1 MFMKRIF
8 SVLIAVFTGVAAFA
22 QTTEE
27 IFARMEQAMQGQQDK
42 GLYMVMEMKIPILG
56 TAGTQ
61 AWVLGDKTKMI
72 ISGKGASSTIFL
84 DGKTQWTY
92 NPDKNEIEIANQTK
106 TSTSSN
112 PQDNTEM
119 LTGITDGYDI
129 TLKSETAEAW
139 NFVCKKSK
147 TNKNKDDPKSMDVSI
162 AKNTYYPKSL
172 STKASGITITMR
184 DFHFDVTEKDVTF
197 NQSDY
202 PNAKVI
208 DKR

>member
-1 MFMKRIF
+1 M
-8 SVLIAVFTGVAAFA
+8 IAVFAGVAAFA

-119 LTGITDGYDI
+119 LTGIT
-129 TLKSETAEAW
+129 
-139 NFVCKKSK
+139 
-147 TNKNKDDPKSMDVSI
+147 
-162 AKNTYYPKSL
+162 
-172 STKASGITITMR
+172 ITMR